1 MMSINGLEITMVW
14 VGIKYM
20 NKLLFLFTVFS
31 IFFFYTL
38 SKADDIKDFQI
49 EGMTIGDSALNFF
62 TVSHIKDNSWDY
74 FKSKRFTPV
83 QNDKM
88 SFFETYDAVDFVYKT
103 DDNKYKIYEL
113 AGVLF
118 YDNNIEDCYD
128 KLDEIALE
136 MDKLFPFAR
145 KEPKQTYK
153 HGNDKTQKSL
163 VTDIEYFFENGD
175 SVQLACYDYSE
186 AHGSQDHLSVALS
199 TKEIYDFYINEA
211 YK

>member
-1 MMSINGLEITMVW
+1 M
-14 VGIKYM
+14 KR
-20 NKLLFLFTVFS
+20 LLLIFAIFS
-31 IFFFYTL
+31 IFSFFNV
-38 SKADDIKDFQI
+38 SKADNIKDFEI
-49 EGMTIGDSALNFF
+49 EGMTIGDSALDFF

-103 DDNKYKIYEL
+103 DDNKYKIVEL

-118 YDNNIEDCYD
+118 YDENIDECYD

-136 MDKLFPFAR
+136 MDKLFPFTR

-153 HGNDKTQKSL
+153 HSNDKTQKSL
-163 VTDIEYFFENGD
+163 VTDIEYFFKNGD
-175 SVQLACYDYSE
+175 SVQLACFDYSE
-186 AHGSQDHLSVALS
+186 ASGSQDHLSVALS

-211 YK
+211 YE